1 MTLSPGTRLGPYEIS
16 GSLGAGGMGEVYRA
30 KDTRLGRTVAIK
42 VLPPDLAAAPERR
55 RRFEQ
60 EARAVSALN
69 HPHICT
75 LYDVGSVTLPDQPGA
90 PPTEYLVMEYL
101 EGQSL
106 ADRLGKGPLPVRE
119 VLDIGAQVAD
129 ALAKAHRH
137 GILHRDIK
145 PGNVMLTKAGA
156 KLLDFGL
163 AKARPGSTALDDGQ
177 TVSMTRGP
185 VTSAGLVVGTVP
197 YMAPEVLE
205 GKEADARVDIFA
217 LGAMLYEMVAGQR
230 PFGGESQASLIASI
244 LTADPTPLTELAAVT
259 PPALDRLVRRCLA
272 KDPDDRWQS
281 AGDIARQLEGLA
293 EELRLPS
300 SGTQTRIPVA
310 APATSWR
317 RRAAWAALGVSV
329 LAAVGAGAYRIA
341 ERHAQHPQPTFHRL
355 TFRQGI
361 VYSARF
367 TADGLNVL
375 YTAAWEG
382 RPTQTFMVRTDG
394 VDSEPRDA
402 LKGRAIVSISARN
415 EVAMLGGMTL
425 ATAPLT
431 GGTPKAMAEQVS
443 SADWSPDGAQ
453 LAVVRWS
460 SGRRSLEYP
469 FGKVIYRADNP
480 EVQFSDLRVSPG
492 GELVAFF
499 ENASRHGYIT
509 VIDRMGEKRVQSEQ
523 IQSIGGKLAW
533 SPDGKEVWFSRLTGA
548 GTETIRALDLSGRER
563 TVLRSPGLELFDVSR
578 DGRVLLVN
586 RNAVISIFGRGPGD
600 TAERNLTYYGWS
612 LLQDISPDGRSILFT
627 EGGESNPESDWSA
640 FIRSTDG
647 SPPQALGRGYV
658 YGKLSPD
665 GRWAAVNKFT
675 DKGNSVAL
683 VPIGAGDERLLTKV
697 EQVPHNIAGWLPDS
711 SAVLFGSGDRV
722 WLAPVNGEPRAITPE
737 GWWVTGGSAAGVF
750 REDVIAP
757 DGRHYLCGNN
767 LPDDDWLYLCAIDAP
782 VSTSLPRY
790 VDLSKWRAIGWT
802 ADGRRLRVHNWA
814 PGIARR
820 LFLLDPAT
828 GAAEPWQEIGAH
840 LDPAGLAGINR
851 LYFSADGES
860 YAYQIQRQLA
870 TLYVAE
876 GVK

>member
-1 MTLSPGTRLGPYEIS
+1 MTLPPGSRLGPYEVVAK
-16 GSLGAGGMGEVYRA
+16 LGEGGMGEVYRA

-42 VLPPDLAAAPERR
+42 VLPADVAASPERR

-69 HPHICT
+69 HPHICV
-75 LYDVGSVTLPDQPGA
+75 LYDVGSAAPSEPPGA
-90 PPTEYLVMEYL
+90 PPTDFLVMEHL

-106 ADRLGKGPLPVRE
+106 AERLERGPLPVRE
-119 VLDIGAQVAD
+119 VLTIGAQVAD

-163 AKARPGSTALDDGQ
+163 AKARPGMAALEDGR

-185 VTSAGLVVGTVP
+185 MTEAGLVVGTVP

-217 LGAMLYEMVAGQR
+217 LGAMLYEMVAGRR
-230 PFGGESQASLIASI
+230 PFGGESQASLIAAI
-244 LTADPTPLTELAAVT
+244 LTAEPAPLTEAATVT
-259 PPALDRLVRRCLA
+259 PPALDRLIRRCIA

-281 AGDIARQLEGLA
+281 AGDIARQLEGIA
-293 EELRLPS
+293 EELRLPA
-300 SGTQTRIPVA
+300 SGTQTRVPA
-310 APATSWR
+310 TAPAVLWR
-317 RRAAWAALGVSV
+317 RRTAWAVLGVLV
-329 LAAVGAGAYRIA
+329 LAALGAGAYVLGRRAA
-341 ERHAQHPQPTFHRL
+341 ERPEPTFHRL

-361 VYSARF
+361 VNSARF

-394 VDSEPRDA
+394 VDSELREA
-402 LKGRAIVSISARN
+402 LKGRAIVSVSARN

-443 SADWSPDGAQ
+443 GADWSPDGAQ
-453 LAVVRWS
+453 LAVVRWT
-460 SGRRSLEYP
+460 SGRRALEYP
-469 FGKVIYRADNP
+469 FGKVVYRAEGP
-480 EVQFSDLRVSPG
+480 EVQFSDLRVSPS
-492 GELVAFF
+492 GELIAFF
-499 ENASRHGYIT
+499 ENVGRHGCIT
-509 VIDRMGEKRVQSEQ
+509 VIDQTGTTRVQSEQ
-523 IQSIGGKLAW
+523 LQSIGGRLAW
-533 SPDGKEVWFSRLTGA
+533 RPDGKEVWFSRLTGA
-548 GTETIRALDLSGRER
+548 GTETIRALDLAGRER

-612 LLQDISPDGRSILFT
+612 LLQDVSPDGRTILFT

-658 YGKLSPD
+658 YGKLSPN
-665 GRWAAVNKFT
+665 GKWAAVNKFT
-675 DKGNSVAL
+675 DNGNAIAL
-683 VPIGAGDERLLTKV
+683 VPTGAGDERLLTKV
-697 EQVPHNIAGWLPDS
+697 EQAPHDIAGWLPDS
-711 SAVLFGSGDRV
+711 SAVLFGSRNRV

-737 GWWVTGGSAAGVF
+737 GWWITGGSAAGVF
-750 REDVIAP
+750 RENVIAP

-767 LPDDDWLYLCAIDAP
+767 IPDDDWLYLCAIDAP

-790 VDLSKWRAIGWT
+790 VDISKWRAVGWMAGGT
-802 ADGRRLRVHNWA
+802 RLLVHNWA
-814 PGIARR
+814 PGIARH

-828 GAAEPWQEIGAH
+828 GAAKPWMEVGGH

-851 LYFSADGES
+851 VYFSADGNS

-876 GVK
+876 GVR

>member
-1 MTLSPGTRLGPYEIS
+1 MQLTSGTRLAHYEIAAAI
-16 GSLGAGGMGEVYRA
+16 GKGGMGEVYRA

-90 PPTEYLVMEYL
+90 PPTEYLVMEHL
-101 EGQSL
+101 EGQTL

-129 ALAKAHRH
+129 ALAKAHRQ

-163 AKARPGSTALDDGQ
+163 AKARPGAAAPDDGR
-177 TVSMTRGP
+177 TVAMTRGP
-185 VTSAGLVVGTVP
+185 VTEVGLVVGTVP

-205 GKEADARVDIFA
+205 GREADARVDIFA
-217 LGAMLYEMVAGQR
+217 LGAMLYEMVAGRR

-244 LTADPTPLTELAAVT
+244 LTAEPTPLTELAAVT
-259 PPALDRLVRRCLA
+259 PPALDRLIRRCLA
-272 KDPDDRWQS
+272 KDPDARWQS
-281 AGDIARQLEGLA
+281 AGDIAHQLEGLT
-293 EELRLPS
+293 EELRLPG

-310 APATSWR
+310 APVTSWR
-317 RRAAWAALGVSV
+317 RRAAWAALGVCLLV
-329 LAAVGAGAYRIA
+329 AVGAGAYRIA
-341 ERHAQHPQPTFHRL
+341 ERNAQHPQPTFHRL
-355 TFRQGI
+355 TFRQGT
-361 VYSARF
+361 VNSARF

-394 VDSEPRDA
+394 VDSEPREA

-415 EVAMLGGMTL
+415 EIAMLGGMTL

-431 GGTPKAMAEQVS
+431 GGTPKALAEQVS

-453 LAVVRWS
+453 LAVVRVS

-492 GELVAFF
+492 GELIAFF
-499 ENASRHGYIT
+499 ENVSRHGFIT
-509 VIDRMGEKRVQSEQ
+509 VVDRTGRKRVQSEE

-658 YGKLSPD
+658 YGKLSPN

-683 VPIGAGDERLLTKV
+683 VPIGAGDERLLTNV

-711 SAVLFGSGDRV
+711 SAVLFGSRNRV

-737 GWWVTGGSAAGVF
+737 GWWVTGGSAGGVF

-757 DGRHYLCGNN
+757 DGRHYLCANN
-767 LPDDDWLYLCAIDAP
+767 VPDDDWLYLCAIDAP

-828 GAAEPWQEIGAH
+828 GAAEPWKEIGAH